1 MRICVFS
8 RNYSPDF
15 NDEIQ
20 AVLDVVAQTN
30 GQAIFCGHQ
39 QSQISAAFTLP
50 ANTKFLNEGDTVAG
64 MADLVVSLGGDGTLL
79 ETVNLIRDSGVPVMG
94 VHFGRLGFLSNIRK
108 DEFRRALDEFMKGNF
123 SLSARTVLE
132 IDDCVQF
139 FGKKIYAL
147 NEVSVHKNSASSMIS
162 INTWINEQF
171 MNSYWS
177 DGIILATPTGS
188 TAYSLSCGGP
198 ILVPEAENLILTPI
212 APHNLSVRPI
222 VISDKDVIT
231 FIPEGRTEDFI
242 LSVDSNQTVIKR
254 RQKVTIRKAP
264 FTLNFVR
271 RPSDNFFCVI
281 REKLMWGEDKRNM

>member
-39 QSQISAAFTLP
+39 QSQISAAFALP
-50 ANTKFLNEGDTVAG
+50 ANTRFLNEGDTVAG

-108 DEFRRALDEFMKGNF
+108 DEFRRALDEFIKGNF

-271 RPSDNFFCVI
+271 RPADSFFSVI
-281 REKLMWGEDKRNM
+281 REKLMWGEDRRNK

>member
-20 AVLDVVAQTN
+20 AVLDVVVQTK
-30 GQAIFCGHQ
+30 GQAIFCGHL
-39 QSQISAAFTLP
+39 QSQISAAFALP
-50 ANTKFLNEGDTVAG
+50 TDTKFLNEGDSVAG
-64 MADLVVSLGGDGTLL
+64 VADLVVSLGGDGTLL

-108 DEFRRALDEFMKGNF
+108 DEFRHALDEFIKGNY

-132 IDDCVQF
+132 LSDCEQF
-139 FGKKIYAL
+139 FGKKIFAL
-147 NEVSVHKNSASSMIS
+147 NEVSVHKSCASSMIS
-162 INTWINEQF
+162 INTWINEHF

-222 VISDKDVIT
+222 VISDKDTIT
-231 FIPEGRTEDFI
+231 FIPKGRTEDFI

-254 RQKVTIRKAP
+254 GQKVTIRKAP

-271 RPSDNFFCVI
+271 RPADSFFNVI
-281 REKLMWGEDKRNM
+281 REKLMWGEDKRNK

>member
-8 RNYSPDF
+8 RSYSPDF

-20 AVLDVVAQTN
+20 AVLDVVLQTG
-30 GQAIFCGHQ
+30 GQAIFCGHLQ
-39 QSQISAAFTLP
+39 AQISSAFSLP
-50 ANTKFLNEGDTVAG
+50 PNTRFLTEGETVG
-64 MADLVVSLGGDGTLL
+64 GIADLVVSMGGDGTLL
-79 ETVNLIRDSGVPVMG
+79 ETVNLIRESEVPVMG

-108 DEFRRALDEFMKGNF
+108 DEFRKALNEFIKGNYT
-123 SLSARTVLE
+123 LSARTVLE
-132 IDDCVQF
+132 IDDCESL
-139 FGKKIYAL
+139 FGKKIFAL
-147 NEVSVHKNSASSMIS
+147 NEVSVHKSSASSMIS
-162 INTWINEQF
+162 INTWINGSF

-212 APHNLSVRPI
+212 APHNLSVRPL

-231 FIPEGRTEDFI
+231 FVPDGRTEDFI
-242 LSVDSNQTVIKR
+242 LSIDSSQIVIGR
-254 RQKVTIRKAP
+254 GQKVTIRKAP

-271 RPSDNFFCVI
+271 RPADSFFGVI
-281 REKLMWGEDKRNM
+281 REKLMWGEDMRNK